1 MGEGGKE
8 GGGGGRVPYSN
19 TGGRGGGERGIGR
32 KKLGRGEGR
41 AREKGGREGG
51 CVVLGRLS

>member
-19 TGGRGGGERGIGR
+19 TGGRGE
-32 KKLGRGEGR
+32 
-41 AREKGGREGG
+41 GREGL
-51 CVVLGRLS
+51 VGRNWGEGWAGLVRKAGGRGVRRAG

>member
-19 TGGRGGGERGIGR
+19 TGGRGEGR
-32 KKLGRGEGR
+32 EGLVGRNWGEGR
-41 AREKGGREGG
+41 AGLVRKAGGREGASCWVG
-51 CVVLGRLS
+51 